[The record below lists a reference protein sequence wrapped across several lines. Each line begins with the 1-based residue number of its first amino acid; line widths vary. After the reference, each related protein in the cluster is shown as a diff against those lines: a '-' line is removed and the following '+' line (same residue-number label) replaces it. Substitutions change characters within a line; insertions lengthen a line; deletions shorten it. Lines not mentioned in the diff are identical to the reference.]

1 MREKKK
7 LQDKLREMELAYLVE
22 GQANS
27 VCAIR
32 LKETLPL
39 KKHKLVL
46 PPVMTDQE
54 KLRVDELMLSGSGCG
69 WGL

>member
-1 MREKKK
+1 MRERKK
-7 LQDKLREMELAYLVE
+7 LQDTLREMELAYLVE

-27 VCAIR
+27 VSAIR

-39 KKHKLVL
+39 KKQKIVL
-46 PPVMTDQE
+46 PPVLNDKE
-54 KLRVDELMLSGSGCG
+54 KNRVHELMLSSGCG